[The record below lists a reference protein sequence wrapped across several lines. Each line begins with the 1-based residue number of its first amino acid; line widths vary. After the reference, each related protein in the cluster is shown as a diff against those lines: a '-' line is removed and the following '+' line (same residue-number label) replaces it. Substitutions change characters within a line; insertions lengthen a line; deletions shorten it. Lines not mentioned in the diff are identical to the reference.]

1 MNNVINFKNIINNA
15 NIRRQQMAN
24 ALDELEKSGNL
35 SEEYIA
41 YALKFMTN
49 EQIKYTI
56 YLIKLLLRTDLNQNH
71 QFNKIDLN

>member
-1 MNNVINFKNIINNA
+1 MNNVINFKNIITNA

-71 QFNKIDLN
+71 QFNQIDLN

>member
-24 ALDELEKSGNL
+24 ALDELEKSGDL

-56 YLIKLLLRTDLNQNH
+56 YLIKLLLRADLNQNH
-71 QFNKIDLN
+71 QRNQIDIK

>member
-24 ALDELEKSGNL
+24 ALDELEESGDL

-56 YLIKLLLRTDLNQNH
+56 YLIKLLLRADLNQNH
-71 QFNKIDLN
+71 QYNQIDIT

>member
-71 QFNKIDLN
+71 

>member
-71 QFNKIDLN
+71 QFNQIDLN

>member
-24 ALDELEKSGNL
+24 ALDELEKSGDL

-56 YLIKLLLRTDLNQNH
+56 YLIKLLLRADLNQNH
-71 QFNKIDLN
+71 QYNQIDIT